1 MMKIVLLIVASV
13 AVANAGNCK
22 QVRDAK
28 LEELK
33 KKPLFGAFIP
43 QCDADGT
50 YARVQYMGATT
61 YCAAKDGQRI
71 GDYTANRANRDVDC
85 NCARDQYEYKQL
97 GIVGKLFSCEQ
108 SGNYKSVQCSGSV
121 CFCVDN
127 KGLQLAGT
135 DTVKIGET
143 DRLNC

>member
-22 QVRDAK
+22 QDRDAK

-33 KKPLFGAFIP
+33 KRPLLGAFIP

-50 YARVQYMGATT
+50 YARVQYFGAAT
-61 YCAAKDGQRI
+61 YCAAKDGHWISGYMAR
-71 GDYTANRANRDVDC
+71 RANPDVDC
-85 NCARDQYEYKQL
+85 NCARDQYEYQQL
-97 GIVGKLFSCEQ
+97 GMMGKLFACEKN
-108 SGNYKSVQCSGSV
+108 GNYKSVQCSGSV
-121 CFCVDN
+121 CFCVDR